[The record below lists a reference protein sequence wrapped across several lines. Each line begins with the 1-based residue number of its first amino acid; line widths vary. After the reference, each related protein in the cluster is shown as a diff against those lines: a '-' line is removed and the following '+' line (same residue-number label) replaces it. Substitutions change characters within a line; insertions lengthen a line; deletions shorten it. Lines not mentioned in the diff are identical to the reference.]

1 MGAIIMIY
9 GAAAYAIFVGA
20 FLYSIAFLF
29 NVYVPVSVD
38 GPLRAPAMSAALIDA
53 LLLGAF
59 ALQHSIM
66 ARPAFKRWWTTIIPA
81 SIERS
86 TYVLTTSVLLLAI
99 FSAWQA
105 IEAPVWDLRGTLVGS
120 LLNAV
125 AALGWL
131 VVLASTFMISHFEL
145 FGLKQIWF
153 AARQRALPRSVFRQA
168 LFYRLVRHP
177 LMTGFLIA
185 FWATPRMT
193 LGHLLFAGLSTGYII
208 VGTLLEERDLL
219 AHFGPVYERY
229 RRNVPMLIP
238 FTKRPLVDQ
247 THGTAT
253 SVAGTERRAG

>member
-1 MGAIIMIY
+1 MGAFILIY
-9 GAAAYAIFVGA
+9 GAAAYAVFLAA
-20 FLYSIAFLF
+20 FLYAIAFLF
-29 NVYVPVSVD
+29 DVYMPVTVD
-38 GPLRAPAMSAALIDA
+38 GPLRAPAMNAALIDA

-66 ARPAFKRWWTTIIPA
+66 ARPAFKRWWTTIIPT

-99 FSAWQA
+99 FTSWQP

-120 LLNAV
+120 LLRAV

-145 FGLKQIWF
+145 FGLKQIWY
-153 AARQRALPRSVFRQA
+153 AARQRALPGRVFRQT

-193 LGHLLFAGLSTGYII
+193 LGHLVFAGLSTGYIV

-219 AHFGPVYERY
+219 AHFGAVYERY

-238 FTKRPLVDQ
+238 FTKRPLADR
-247 THGTAT
+247 THGTSP
-253 SVAGTERRAG
+253 SVAGSENGAR